1 MSKIDA
7 VAYAIAR
14 VIARKAIAEVGGPA
28 LPYLAQ
34 EKRLDEMA
42 REMIPDLI
50 HEATAAIEAVTAF
63 GEGAA
68 KPDWMS
74 QL

>member
-1 MSKIDA
+1 MNKIDA

-42 REMIPDLI
+42 REMIPDLVE
-50 HEATAAIEAVTAF
+50 EAKAAITAM
-63 GEGAA
+63 E
-68 KPDWMS
+68 PVH
-74 QL
+74 